1 MLRCCMIVTIFDNV
15 AFHIFTSIAEES
27 LKSMF
32 FFFSQGEER
41 GRDKREDWFSV
52 GYTLHFWEKIL
63 FLNMLFFSIIPFSV
77 NVISN
82 KIWSEKLKT
91 SPLLRSANYFNCNN
105 SFIR

>member
-41 GRDKREDWFSV
+41 GRDKRED
-52 GYTLHFWEKIL
+52 
-63 FLNMLFFSIIPFSV
+63 
-77 NVISN
+77 
-82 KIWSEKLKT
+82 
-91 SPLLRSANYFNCNN
+91 
-105 SFIR
+105 